1 MKSHLAALLLAC
13 TTVAAAEETLRFSIN
28 QYKVEGNTVLPDA
41 RIQATL
47 APFAGQ
53 GRDFADVQRA
63 LEALETLYRKAGY
76 GALQVYLPEQEMNQ
90 GTIVFKV
97 VEPKLG
103 KVRIEGNQYYGEG
116 NIRRALPA
124 LREGDVPNTGSVT
137 DSLRLANESPARR
150 LTVTLQAGETPQ
162 TVDASVKVADERPWR
177 VFAQADNTGSKE
189 TGEARLSLG
198 YQHSNLFDLDHVLT
212 TQFTTSPSEADKVKI
227 FGIGYRVPFYGWGD
241 SLSLFGGYSN
251 VESAAL
257 AGLFNVTGKGTVFG
271 ARYTQGLPAE
281 GALQHKL
288 QWGLDWRRFNT
299 RSTFGGGNTVGSN
312 RYTVQPV
319 SLAYQGQW
327 QNAKSSYDWSAG
339 LSRNLPGG
347 DELGQTGAG
356 LSKSGRLTAT
366 TEYTI
371 ARLGGNAYISLP
383 AEWTAHVG
391 MNAQLTPDALAPGE
405 QFGLGGANSVRGYDE
420 REFANDEGVNLT
432 LEAYTPDFAKRWGWE
447 SMTLRGLVF
456 LDWGRITRNDV
467 ALGEIDSTELAGA
480 GIGLRLGWGKRA
492 SIKLDIAQTLKEG
505 QQDGQPKKKGDTKAH
520 VSAIVSY

>member
-150 LTVTLQAGETPQ
+150 LTVTLQAGDTPQ
-162 TVDASVKVADERPWR
+162 TVDASVKVVDERPWR

-241 SLSLFGGYSN
+241 SLC
-251 VESAAL
+251 
-257 AGLFNVTGKGTVFG
+257 
-271 ARYTQGLPAE
+271 
-281 GALQHKL
+281 
-288 QWGLDWRRFNT
+288 
-299 RSTFGGGNTVGSN
+299 
-312 RYTVQPV
+312 
-319 SLAYQGQW
+319 
-327 QNAKSSYDWSAG
+327 
-339 LSRNLPGG
+339 
-347 DELGQTGAG
+347 
-356 LSKSGRLTAT
+356 
-366 TEYTI
+366 
-371 ARLGGNAYISLP
+371 
-383 AEWTAHVG
+383 
-391 MNAQLTPDALAPGE
+391 
-405 QFGLGGANSVRGYDE
+405 
-420 REFANDEGVNLT
+420 
-432 LEAYTPDFAKRWGWE
+432 
-447 SMTLRGLVF
+447 
-456 LDWGRITRNDV
+456 RI
-467 ALGEIDSTELAGA
+467 
-480 GIGLRLGWGKRA
+480 
-492 SIKLDIAQTLKEG
+492 
-505 QQDGQPKKKGDTKAH
+505 
-520 VSAIVSY
+520 